1 MTDVLNVKL
10 TGLKD
15 VEQVTDRSE
24 LFAGRFA
31 TSAEEALRVRSEKKT
46 DVRKQLENAID
57 EAVSNAESAIGT
69 GVDFDIIADW
79 LMLIAIS
86 YKYKAHQEPE

>member
-1 MTDVLNVKL
+1 MTDVLNVTI

-15 VEQVTDRSE
+15 VEQIMPEPRVVEYDKATMKEVRGE
-24 LFAGRFA
+24 FA
-31 TSAEEALRVRSEKKT
+31 
-46 DVRKQLENAID
+46 DIID
-57 EAVSNAESAIGT
+57 EAVDHAVNALPFI
-69 GVDFDIIADW
+69 DFEIVADW

>member
-1 MTDVLNVKL
+1 MTDVLNVTI

-15 VEQVTDRSE
+15 VEQIMPEPKVIEYDK
-24 LFAGRFA
+24 
-31 TSAEEALRVRSEKKT
+31 EAMKKVKGEFN
-46 DVRKQLENAID
+46 DIID
-57 EAVSNAESAIGT
+57 EAVDHATDALPFI
-69 GVDFDIIADW
+69 DFDIIADW